1 MDVSLS
7 LIRRRHTLQGYRRR
21 QVSPEVASLSLSVL
35 PFWRAGLSFH
45 HSGSVSRSS
54 TVVQCRAQRNM
65 VSAPDMFSFRDM
77 LMMLARNKKIEA
89 MDIYEE
95 MRRSPVDPPISLAFR
110 VILKG
115 LIPFPELREQ
125 VKDDFLELSPDMTV
139 YDPAEDLFEDQDS
152 EDD

>member
-1 MDVSLS
+1 MDS
-7 LIRRRHTLQGYRRR
+7 Q
-21 QVSPEVASLSLSVL
+21 
-35 PFWRAGLSFH
+35 
-45 HSGSVSRSS
+45 
-54 TVVQCRAQRNM
+54 
-65 VSAPDMFSFRDM
+65 
-77 LMMLARNKKIEA
+77 IEA
-89 MDIYEE
+89 MDISEE

-125 VKDDFLELSPDMTV
+125 VNDDLLELFPDMTV